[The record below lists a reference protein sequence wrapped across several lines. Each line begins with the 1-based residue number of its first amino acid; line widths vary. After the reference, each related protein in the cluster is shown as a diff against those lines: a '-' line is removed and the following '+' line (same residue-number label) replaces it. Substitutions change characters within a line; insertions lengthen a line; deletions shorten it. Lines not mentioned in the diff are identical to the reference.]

1 MSTYLFQLGNTP
13 ELSLA
18 ELETVYPQLNFVRLI
33 TAVVSAELQSDTQA
47 EEILNRVGGT
57 IKIIKVLAE
66 KPNAAAEDLSDTI
79 VELLSTE
86 SKVQFAISEL
96 GRDHLPVID
105 AAEIKSLLQAQGIKA
120 RYREDS
126 RYGLSAAILLNN
138 KKIRELYVVQTPDI
152 TLVAETIAVQNIDDW
167 TNRDRNKPYAD
178 AKKGMLPPK
187 VARMMVNLAV
197 GASNE
202 GVLLDP
208 FCGSGTVLM
217 EAMMLGFAV
226 IGNDQDSAAVTGTQ
240 ANLAWLSNEYN
251 LNQNFTVLAQ
261 DATRLNLPQKQKV
274 DYLVTEPFLGK
285 PNPNPAK
292 LPFIFTGLERLY
304 LGAFRQWVS
313 LLKDEASLAV
323 VFPYVEANF
332 KGEKRVFS
340 LESLIDKLQK
350 LGYTTTSQSIMY
362 RRPGAVVQ
370 RQIYQFK
377 FNQQ

>member
-18 ELETVYPQLNFVRLI
+18 ELEAVYPQLSFVRLI
-33 TAVVSAELQSDTQA
+33 TSVVSAELQSDNQA

-57 IKIIKVLAE
+57 IKIMKVLAE
-66 KPNAAAEDLSDTI
+66 KPNAAAEDLNNTI

-86 SKVQFAISEL
+86 SKTQFAISEL

-138 KKIRELYVVQTPDI
+138 KKIRELYVVQTPDT
-152 TLVAETIAVQNIDDW
+152 TLIAETVVVQNIDDW
-167 TNRDRNKPYAD
+167 TNRDRNKPYSD

-197 GASNE
+197 GATNE

-208 FCGSGTVLM
+208 FCGSGTILM
-217 EAMMLGFAV
+217 EAMLFGFAV
-226 IGNDQDSAAVTGTQ
+226 IGNDQDAAAVAGTR
-240 ANLAWLSNEYN
+240 ANLDWLSSEYS
-251 LNQNFTVLAQ
+251 LNQDFTVLAQ
-261 DATRLNLPQKQKV
+261 DATRLNLPQKKKV

-313 LLKDEASLAV
+313 LLKDGASLAV
-323 VFPYVEANF
+323 VFPYVEAKF

-350 LGYTTTSQSIMY
+350 LGYTTTSQPIRY
-362 RRPGAVVQ
+362 HRPGAVVQ

-377 FNQQ
+377 FNQ